1 RFEEFFHAPGKP
13 VLTYAMGD
21 GNHSLATAKACWEKL
36 KPTLSPQEQE
46 THPARYALV
55 ELVNLHDDSL
65 EFEPIHRVVFGVDPQ
80 KLLADLLAAY
90 PGAHTGEGEGHQFT
104 YVLPGERGT
113 ITVPN
118 PTAQSTET
126 GEPVLLVDSAR
137 LTLERT
143 AATTALAVRYLAKNS
158 AKRLAIIG
166 TGAQALAHL
175 RYVAGLRDWQSVRIW
190 SLNSAQLTQEQ
201 KSSFIHAG
209 HGKVEFTSTKS
220 EALQDADVIL
230 LCTSA
235 ADAVIGKGDFTG
247 APLITSI
254 STNVTDAHEIDPAL
268 LSEMAVFCDCT
279 ATTASVAGEM
289 RLAAQAGLWSP
300 SEVMGDLGDL
310 VNGRC
315 RRPEDKTVF
324 FRSIGQGLEDIAIA
338 LAVLEQAKAMAH

>member
-1 RFEEFFHAPGKP
+1 MAVE
-13 VLTYAMGD
+13 VLTD
-21 GNHSLATAKACWEKL
+21 KE
-36 KPTLSPQEQE
+36 
-46 THPARYALV
+46 V
-55 ELVNLHDDSL
+55 
-65 EFEPIHRVVFGVDPQ
+65 
-80 KLLADLLAAY
+80 ADLL
-90 PGAHTGEGEGHQFT
+90 PQVDVMKTLESMFGALGRGEALQPAQVQTIFPAGHGDFINYSGVWMSAGVYGIKT
-104 YVLPGERGT
+104 SPYIVKENGH
-113 ITVPN
+113 VV
-118 PTAQSTET
+118 TAWTLLMSTET

-201 KSSFIHAG
+201 KSSFIHAD